1 MLTRAKTTQPDAHR
15 IHYQQLM
22 DNNLANQEEIIA
34 ALKSSFKGTLIIPF
48 AKRWIKVAVNL
59 IPLPE
64 HLKYIIMQYFQLIRN
79 EIGII
84 REYLIENN
92 KINSEDDIWYLRS
105 KEIQEAIMHPSKDY
119 SQLIQERKT
128 LYNHFKKLTPPLV
141 ITSTGEIP
149 RVSFSRKGLP
159 PGALMG
165 SAVSAGYV
173 EGTARVILDPSQQ
186 QLQPGEILVVPYT
199 DPGWIPLFINA
210 ADIVLETGGLMTHG
224 SVGRE

>member
-1 MLTRAKTTQPDAHR
+1 MGLFDAFPSFKSSWISFLKRYGMRAIRELDISRPRWQDEPQTLFQIMLTRAKTTQPDAHR

-48 AKRWIKVAVNL
+48 AKRWMKVAVNL

-92 KINSEDDIWYLRS
+92 KINSEDDIWYLRF

-128 LYNHFKKLTPPLV
+128 LYNHFKKLTPP
-141 ITSTGEIP
+141 
-149 RVSFSRKGLP
+149 
-159 PGALMG
+159 
-165 SAVSAGYV
+165 
-173 EGTARVILDPSQQ
+173 
-186 QLQPGEILVVPYT
+186 
-199 DPGWIPLFINA
+199 
-210 ADIVLETGGLMTHG
+210 
-224 SVGRE
+224 